1 MVYLIM
7 VVESSRDPE
16 DDAAGTTDS
25 ETKLQ
30 VPQVRLVRDPSDERR
45 QMSERLTLILS
56 FLSAALVT
64 ACLLWR
70 TSLTVRDTTIG
81 LPSAQWCTSL
91 MALYTSQMVL
101 SVCLFRLWQDYRDAT
116 RIERATGMLCAVWGA
131 LQITVVAATMTA
143 KIPEGWTE
151 WWVRL
156 LLVGSAPEACWESNA
171 FGDHGLEC
179 ALDGV
184 PSLSRLLYDVAVGYT
199 PSLVQSFSLTR
210 AENVTLSSM
219 SFADR
224 ESMRT
229 AADMPTP
236 QISSAPSSPAP
247 SPKPSSLFTETRG
260 LEVSSAPSTPEPAGD
275 EIASSEWSTSYE
287 EEEDIASRGADDEE
301 SRWSYA
307 LHSSD
312 FAASYTHS
320 SDGHSTLE
328 SLESITSRRSAPF
341 RSLFMWIEIF
351 PTLLFPLHSYT
362 VQPIPAVELI
372 TTPVA
377 YFIHH
382 RSPGVI
388 TFFEPS
394 YTAIK

>member
-16 DDAAGTTDS
+16 DDAAGTT

-45 QMSERLTLILS
+45 KMSERLTLVL
-56 FLSAALVT
+56 
-64 ACLLWR
+64 
-70 TSLTVRDTTIG
+70 
-81 LPSAQWCTSL
+81 
-91 MALYTSQMVL
+91 MVL

-131 LQITVVAATMTA
+131 LQITVIAATMTA

-156 LLVGSAPEACWESNA
+156 LLVGSAPEACWESNNYQFSRSGNDSLSNA
-171 FGDHGLEC
+171 FGDHRLEC

-184 PSLSRLLYDVAVGYT
+184 SSLLIFQKAVLNRLMDR
-199 PSLVQSFSLTR
+199 SR
-210 AENVTLSSM
+210 AENVTLPSM

-224 ESMRT
+224 DSLRT

-236 QISSAPSSPAP
+236 QIPSAPSSPAP

-260 LEVSSAPSTPEPAGD
+260 LDVSSASSTPEPAGD

-287 EEEDIASRGADDEE
+287 EEADITSRRADDEE

-328 SLESITSRRSAPF
+328 SIESITSRRSAPF
-341 RSLFMWIEIF
+341 VSHL
-351 PTLLFPLHSYT
+351 PLCM
-362 VQPIPAVELI
+362 
-372 TTPVA
+372 VA
-377 YFIHH
+377 
-382 RSPGVI
+382 
-388 TFFEPS
+388 
-394 YTAIK
+394 